1 MIAWVFSMAWRDSRR
16 HRRRLALYTAAI
28 AVGIAALVSLR
39 SLGSSLESE
48 IDLQASSLLGADLS
62 IESNQAFSTELEAKI
77 DSIGGQQAR
86 QIKFTSM
93 VLLPR
98 GGHTRLAQIRALEGG
113 FPFYGQLQTDP
124 PSAAQTFRTGTG
136 AGALVDDNI
145 MMQFDAQVGDSI
157 KVGNAFFRI
166 EGRLIKIPGETS
178 LSSDVQPRIYLPMAH
193 LDRTHLVQRGSRVEY
208 EVFFKLET
216 DSDSEALKKELR
228 SAFDQGRNDIDID
241 TVEDRKEQLGRSL
254 GNLYRFLNLGSF
266 IALILGA
273 VGVASAVHSY
283 VAQKLDTVAILR
295 SLGASSNQT
304 FAIYLLQAGAMGLC
318 GSLGGAL
325 LGVLALDLLPVL
337 LRDVLPLDV
346 QPVPSLLPVLQGT
359 LVGLG
364 LALLFAAR
372 PLLAVRQTPPLRT
385 LRAAYDDASNNGGH
399 LFRIGAN
406 ILLVVGTLLF
416 ALHLTKRFDYALGFT
431 GGTTVAFALL
441 AAVARLLT
449 WGARRFFPLSWGY
462 EWRQGLANL
471 FRPHNQTLMLLLG
484 LGLGTF
490 LMSTLYLAQNA
501 LVAQVESVGGD
512 DRPNAVLFDIQS
524 DQIDGMQEIF
534 TELNL
539 PIIQQVPIVTMRLHS
554 VKGKSVAELRQEPD
568 RRRNNWALTRE
579 YRSTYRDTL
588 NTSETLVAGQWHAA
602 TAGDTTYVSLA
613 NSIAENLGVGL
624 GDSLVFDVQGVPI
637 TVVVGSLREVDW
649 QRVMP
654 NFLVVFPTEILE
666 EAPQFHVFVTR
677 FTTSQQLAQ
686 LQRQSINRYPN
697 VSIIDLDLILSTVDT
712 ILGKVSFVVRFL
724 ALFSIA
730 TGLLVLVGIIAG
742 SRYQRVKESVLLRTL
757 GASRSQVRRIM
768 ALEYVFLGG
777 FAALTGLILS
787 LGSGWGLAQ
796 FVFEVPFEPAL
807 LPLLLALP
815 SICLLTVIVGQ
826 LSSRGVH
833 DSPPLEVLRSIG

>member
-16 HRRRLALYTAAI
+16 HRRRLALYTASI

-39 SLGSSLESE
+39 SLGSSLENE
-48 IDLQASSLLGADLS
+48 IDTQANSLLGADLV
-62 IESNQAFSTELEAKI
+62 IESKQIFSTELETTI

-93 VLLPR
+93 VWLPR
-98 GGHTRLAQIRALEGG
+98 GSHTRLAQIRALEGG

-124 PSAAQTFRTGTG
+124 PSAAQTFRTG
-136 AGALVDDNI
+136 ARALVDDNI
-145 MMQFDAQVGDSI
+145 MMQYGASVGDSI
-157 KVGNAFFRI
+157 KVGSAFFRI

-178 LSSDVQPRIYLPMAH
+178 LSSDVQPRVYLPMAY

-208 EVFFKLET
+208 EIFFKLDA
-216 DSDSEALKKELR
+216 DSDAEVLKKDLR
-228 SAFDQGRNDIDID
+228 ASFDQGLDDIDID
-241 TVEDRKEQLGRSL
+241 TVEDRKQQLGRSL

-273 VGVASAVHSY
+273 VGVASAMHSY
-283 VAQKLDTVAILR
+283 AAQKLDTVAILR

-325 LGVLALDLLPVL
+325 LGALALDLLPVL

-372 PLLAVRQTPPLRT
+372 PLLSVRQTPPLRT
-385 LRAAYDDASNNGGH
+385 LRAAYDENSSEGGR

-416 ALHLTKRFDYALGFT
+416 ALHLTNRFDYALGFT
-431 GGTTVAFALL
+431 GGTAVAFALL

-449 WGARRFFPLSWGY
+449 WGARRFFPLSWSY

-490 LMSTLYLAQNA
+490 LMSTLYLAQHA
-501 LVAQVESVGGD
+501 LVAQVESVGGG

-524 DQIDGMQEIF
+524 DQVEGMQEIF
-534 TELNL
+534 AGLKL

-554 VKGKSVAELRQEPD
+554 VKGKSVAELRQEPG

-579 YRSTYRDTL
+579 YRCTYRDTL
-588 NTSETLVAGQWHAA
+588 NTSETLIAGQWRGS
-602 TAGDTTYVSLA
+602 TTGDTTYVSLA
-613 NSIAENLGVGL
+613 QNIVESLGVGL
-624 GDSLVFDVQGVPI
+624 GDSLIFDVQGVPI
-637 TVVVGSLREVDW
+637 TVIVGSLREVDW

-654 NFLVVFPTEILE
+654 NFLVLFPSGILE
-666 EAPQFHVFVTR
+666 EAPQFHVLVTR
-677 FTTSQQLAQ
+677 FTESQQLAQ
-686 LQRQSINRYPN
+686 LQRQSIDRYPN
-697 VSIIDLDLILSTVDT
+697 LSIIDLDLILSTVDT

-777 FAALTGLILS
+777 FAALTGLVLS
-787 LGSGWGLAQ
+787 LGSSWGLAR
-796 FVFEVPFEPAL
+796 FVFDVPFEPAL

-815 SICLLTVIVGQ
+815 SICLLTVLVGQ

>member
-1 MIAWVFSMAWRDSRR
+1 VNTWIFSMAWRDSRR

-39 SLGSSLESE
+39 SLGSSLENE
-48 IDLQASSLLGADLS
+48 IDAQASSLLGADLS
-62 IESNQAFSTELEAKI
+62 LESNQSFSDELEAAI

-124 PSAAQTFRTGTG
+124 PQAAETFRQG
-136 AGALVDDNI
+136 ARALVDDNI
-145 MMQFDAQVGDSI
+145 MMQFGAAVGDSI
-157 KVGNAFFRI
+157 KVGSAFFRI

-178 LSSDVQPRIYLPMAH
+178 LSSDVQPRIYLPMDH

-208 EVFFKLET
+208 EVFFKLAEGA
-216 DSDSEALKKELR
+216 DAEALKRELR
-228 SAFDQGRNDIDID
+228 ENFDQGRNDIDID
-241 TVEDRKEQLGRSL
+241 TVEDRKQQLGRSL

-283 VAQKLDTVAILR
+283 AAQKLDTVAILR

-304 FAIYLLQAGAMGLC
+304 FAIYLLQAGTMGLC
-318 GSLGGAL
+318 GSLLGAL
-325 LGVLALDLLPVL
+325 LGALALDLLPVL
-337 LRDVLPLDV
+337 LRDVLPLEV
-346 QPVPSLLPVLQGT
+346 EPVPSLWPILQGT

-385 LRAAYDDASNNGGH
+385 LRAAYDDSGNEGGR
-399 LFRIGAN
+399 LFRIIAN
-406 ILLVVGTLLF
+406 ILLVVGALLF
-416 ALHLTKRFDYALGFT
+416 ALHLTGRPDYALGFT
-431 GGTTVAFALL
+431 GGTALAFALL

-449 WGARRFFPLSWGY
+449 WGARRFFPLSWSY

-501 LVAQVESVGGD
+501 LVDQIESVGGG

-524 DQIDGMQEIF
+524 DQVAGMQEIF
-534 TELNL
+534 AELKL
-539 PIIQQVPIVTMRLHS
+539 PIVQQVPIVTMRLAS
-554 VKGKSVAELRQEPD
+554 VKGKTVEEMRQEPG

-579 YRSTYRDTL
+579 YRCTYRDTL
-588 NTSETLVAGQWHAA
+588 NTSETLIAGQWRGSV
-602 TAGDTTYVSLA
+602 TGDTTYVSLA
-613 NSIAENLGVGL
+613 QNIAENLGVTM

-654 NFLVVFPTEILE
+654 NFLVLFPTGILE
-666 EAPQFHVFVTR
+666 EAPQFHVLVTR
-677 FTTSQQLAQ
+677 FTQSQQLAQ
-686 LQRQSINRYPN
+686 LQRQSVSRFPN

-742 SRYQRVKESVLLRTL
+742 SRYQRVRESVLLRTL
-757 GASRSQVRRIM
+757 GASRRQVRRIM

-777 FAALTGLILS
+777 FAALTGLVLS
-787 LGSGWGLAQ
+787 LGSSWALVL
-796 FVFEVPFEPAL
+796 FVFEVPFAPPI

-815 SICLLTVIVGQ
+815 LICLLTVLVGQ